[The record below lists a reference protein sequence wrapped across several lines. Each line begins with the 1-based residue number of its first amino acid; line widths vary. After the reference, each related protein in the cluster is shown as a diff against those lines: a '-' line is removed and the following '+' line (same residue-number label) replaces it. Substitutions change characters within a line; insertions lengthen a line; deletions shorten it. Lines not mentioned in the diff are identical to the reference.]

1 LSAFE
6 LSRHPNPPP
15 PSSLPSPACGGGQG
29 GGNAPLRWLAIAFIA
44 VLPAACAVIE
54 PPPPPNP
61 FAGAW
66 TTTERRQIAFRD
78 NTVVLNPP
86 NQPPTPLG
94 AETCA
99 GQFRFSYGRKS
110 RDALVALTPRQADLQ
125 RRLAAQLVQPEYPV
139 AELSCGEG
147 GTTYVLLSERD
158 LLAIHRDRDI
168 AGLQRLTR

>member
-1 LSAFE
+1 
-6 LSRHPNPPP
+6 
-15 PSSLPSPACGGGQG
+15 
-29 GGNAPLRWLAIAFIA
+29 
-44 VLPAACAVIE
+44 VIE

-78 NTVVLNPP
+78 NTVVVNLPD
-86 NQPPTPLG
+86 QPPTPLG

-110 RDALVALTPRQADLQ
+110 RDALVTLTPRQADLQ